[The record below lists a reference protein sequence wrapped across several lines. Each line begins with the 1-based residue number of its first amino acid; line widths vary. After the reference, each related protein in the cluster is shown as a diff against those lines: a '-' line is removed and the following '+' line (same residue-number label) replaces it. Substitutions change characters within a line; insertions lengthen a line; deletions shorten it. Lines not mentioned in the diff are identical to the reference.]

1 MYRIPHPIGCGIP
14 PLRKVL
20 IVGLRTVAHPIGC
33 GFGLNWPSHLVMKV
47 LSAFTQLHFRH
58 LQKRLKNVSLL
69 KTFYEGFSLKKEAKG
84 QEKSPFEQA
93 VLGYHAV
100 QQFEFALYMSFKTRF
115 KGFSLVKGVWG
126 TRDRLRL
133 PFGYQSLAFFGLGLG
148 FRLARCPVP

>member
-1 MYRIPHPIGCGIP
+1 
-14 PLRKVL
+14 
-20 IVGLRTVAHPIGC
+20 
-33 GFGLNWPSHLVMKV
+33 MKV

-69 KTFYEGFSLKKEAKG
+69 KTFCEGFSLKKEAKG

-100 QQFEFALYMSFKTRF
+100 QQFEFALYMSLKTRF

-133 PFGYQSLAFFGLGLG
+133 SFDYQSLAFFGFGLG
-148 FRLARCPVP
+148 SRVGRCPVPYSMSK